1 MSHDQHSHDH
11 ACSGPSAGFDRRAF
25 LAGGMGGLL
34 SLAIPQWQARAKAA
48 EIFNGS
54 KSARPKSCILLW
66 MNGGPSHIDTFDPK
80 PGTATGGSFK
90 SIKTSASGVQICEH
104 LPQVA
109 DQAKHLAIVR
119 SMTSKEGNHDRG
131 QYLMHTGY
139 APSGTLK
146 HPSLGAWA
154 SSELGD
160 PNFALPNFIS
170 IRGPSV
176 GSGFLGVQHNPFA
189 VQNPGR
195 GVRNLPAAKDVD
207 AGRFAARMEALQ
219 MLQNDFRNET
229 RSPAPANHDAVNRK
243 AVQLMR
249 SPLTKAFDI
258 SAEPEAVRRAY
269 GESDFGRGCLMARR
283 LVEAGVRFVE
293 VTLDGWDTHIDNFT
307 KTSLLMRDLD
317 PAMATLVRE
326 LDDRDLLDDTL
337 VVWMGEFGRT
347 PAISAVEGRDH
358 YPTAWTTVLAGGGV
372 RGGQAYGAT
381 DDAGAKVV
389 KDAVTVPN
397 YFATLATLLG
407 MSPAKEAMSPVGR
420 PIAISDGG
428 EPIAGLISL

>member
-1 MSHDQHSHDH
+1 MSHDSHLQTHSC
-11 ACSGPSAGFDRRAF
+11 AGPRSGFNRRAF

-34 SLAIPQWQARAKAA
+34 SLAIPQWQARAALADAA
-48 EIFNGS
+48 SGS
-54 KSARPKSCILLW
+54 KSTRQKSCILLW

-80 PGTATGGSFK
+80 LGTKTGGSFK
-90 SIKTSASGVQICEH
+90 AIKTSAAGVRICEH

-109 DQAKHLAIVR
+109 AQAKHLAIIR

-139 APSGTLK
+139 SPSGTLK
-146 HPSLGAWA
+146 HPSLGSWV
-154 SSELGD
+154 SRELGA
-160 PNFALPNFIS
+160 PNFELPNFVS

-176 GSGFLGVQHNPFA
+176 GSGFLGVQHDPFG
-189 VQNPGR
+189 VQHPGR
-195 GVRNLPAAKDVD
+195 GVRNLAPAKDVD
-207 AGRFAARMEALQ
+207 AGRFALRMEALQ
-219 MLQNDFRNET
+219 MLQNDFQAAT

-249 SPLTKAFDI
+249 SPLAKAFDI
-258 SAEPEAVRRAY
+258 SVEPEAVRHAY
-269 GESDFGRGCLMARR
+269 GDNDFGRGCLMARR
-283 LVEAGVRFVE
+283 LIETGVKFVE

-317 PAMATLVRE
+317 PAMATLIKE
-326 LDDRDLLDDTL
+326 LHQRDLLDDTL

-347 PAISAVEGRDH
+347 PTISAVDGRDH
-358 YPTAWTTVLAGGGV
+358 YPTAWSTVLAGGGV
-372 RGGQAYGAT
+372 RAGQAYGAT
-381 DDAGAKVV
+381 DENGAKVV

-407 MSPAKEAMSPVGR
+407 LDPAKEAMSPVGR
-420 PIAISDGG
+420 PIAISDAG
-428 EPIAGLISL
+428 EPIASLIG